1 MKNKL
6 KIFLSVG
13 VALATALLSG
23 CATTHSPVLY
33 TPPLRMA
40 TNPTTPQ
47 RTTPQVIAV
56 WIAPYV
62 DSADN
67 FHGSNT
73 IYTVVMPSRWVS
85 LQNVTTQKG
94 TAHG

>member
-1 MKNKL
+1 MKNKPSV
-6 KIFLSVG
+6 FFGLSVAFAA
-13 VALATALLSG
+13 VLLSG
-23 CATTHSPVLY
+23 CATTHNNVLY
-33 TPPLRMA
+33 TAPLRIA
-40 TNPTTPQ
+40 TNPTMPG

-85 LQNVTTQKG
+85 SENITTHKVTT
-94 TAHG
+94 HG